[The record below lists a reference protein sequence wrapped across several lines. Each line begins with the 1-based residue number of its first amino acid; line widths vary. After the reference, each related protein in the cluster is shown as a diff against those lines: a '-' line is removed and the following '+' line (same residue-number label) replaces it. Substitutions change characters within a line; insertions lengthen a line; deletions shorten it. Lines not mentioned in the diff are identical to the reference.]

1 MVCFQ
6 AAGCLQSFVDHYFIL
21 THKYNSTTFNSIWS
35 STMTCARRSN
45 RDMTVSDVGP
55 RVWEPTFAQCRQILE
70 ELNSASITLASV
82 DKNFEQYRMQTDN
95 LKHEIYILSKGVS
108 ECLQV
113 PSKSAWISNIVNWIQ
128 QYWSLCDHRE
138 AANSFL
144 RLRDALNLTGDFKD
158 VERISEEV
166 IFFPVV
172 LCDVI
177 AVIYMAYVY
186 MFYNLL
192 CR

>member
-6 AAGCLQSFVDHYFIL
+6 AARCLQSFVEHYFIL
-21 THKYNSTTFNSIWS
+21 AHKYNSTIFNSIWS
-35 STMTCARRSN
+35 STMKCARRSN
-45 RDMTVSDVGP
+45 PDMTISDVGP
-55 RVWEPTFAQCRQILE
+55 RVWEPTFAQCQQLLE

-82 DKNFEQYRMQTDN
+82 DKKFKQYRMHPNSLICEIDN
-95 LKHEIYILSKGVS
+95 LSKGVS

-113 PSKSAWISNIVNWIQ
+113 PSNSSWIPIIVDWIL

-158 VERISEEV
+158 VEKISEEV

-172 LCDVI
+172 LCNVI
-177 AVIYMAYVY
+177 AVIYMAYVH
-186 MFYNLL
+186 MFYILL